1 MNKNETKYD
10 ILISKYL
17 DNDITQEEQFLL
29 EEWVK
34 DSKENEK
41 YFSESAKIWEVS
53 TIFSQDEN
61 LVKDKFEKLFEKIN
75 KNKQYK
81 IVRNVLRASAAILI
95 LFIAI
100 QTFSTLAKK
109 EKIATVITD
118 SNKQEII
125 LPDGSIVWLNANS
138 SLSYNSQ
145 FKDGR
150 KVVLKGEALFDV
162 NQVNGKVFYVS
173 TDDITVQVLGTRFLI
188 TSHEQTSQIETIL
201 ESGRINLIIN
211 STNEQIELK
220 PNDKLIYN
228 ILDATFEMEI
238 VNASDYTSWTD
249 TSLVF
254 ENTNLEN
261 VFLQL
266 EKYFNIEIQCENY
279 TLMHTPVSFTLDDES
294 IDEILD
300 ILKEITE
307 LTWKR
312 NSDNLIM
319 IE

>member
-81 IVRNVLRASAAILI
+81 IVRNVLRASAAILV

-109 EKIATVITD
+109 EKMATVITD

>member
-109 EKIATVITD
+109 EKMATVITD

-138 SLSYNSQ
+138 SLSYNNQ

>member
-109 EKIATVITD
+109 EKMATVITD